1 MSQKDTGTPVFT
13 AALFTRAKTWKQPRC
28 PLTDECIKKLWYIY
42 TMEYY
47 SAIQKNEIMPS
58 AATWMDAD
66 IVILSELKS
75 HRGEISL

>member
-1 MSQKDTGTPVFT
+1 MCPGFPV
-13 AALFTRAKTWKQPRC
+13 ALFMRDKTWKQLKC
-28 PLTDECIKKLWYIY
+28 PPTEEWIKKMRCVY
-42 TMEYY
+42 TVKYY

>member
-1 MSQKDTGTPVFT
+1 MYPIFI
-13 AALFTRAKTWKQPRC
+13 AALFTIVRTWKQPSC
-28 PLTDECIKKLWYIY
+28 PSKDEWKKKLRNTY

>member
-1 MSQKDTGTPVFT
+1 MIQKDTRTPVFT

-47 SAIQKNEIMPS
+47 SAIQKNKIMPF
-58 AATWMDAD
+58 AATWMDLG
-66 IVILSELKS
+66 IVILSEVKTKTN
-75 HRGEISL
+75 II